1 MRNPF
6 ALPPMP
12 PWMEKPTVLGRA
24 TKGIALTIICV
35 LVLYPFVLAVGTS
48 LAGAD
53 ELRAAGG
60 WVLIPSEPTLEAYQV
75 LMSGGV
81 VTKAALVTVSVTVI
95 GTALSMLATIMIA
108 YGTSRPGSLG
118 SRWIVLMMLGTFL
131 FAPGIIPSFLM
142 VKQLGMLD
150 TYAAL
155 VLPVLLNAFNVIVV
169 RQFFMNVP
177 NELLDA
183 ARMDGA
189 TDMTILRKVILP
201 LSKAVLAVVGL
212 FYAVSYWN
220 AFFNAMLYVQSDKYP
235 LQMILRSYII
245 EAGEMNAGD
254 LGIAH
259 LPPGQAIKMAVLVCA
274 VAPIVCVYPFL
285 QKYFVKGVLTGAIK
299 G

>member
-6 ALPPMP
+6 ALPELP
-12 PWMEKPTVLGRA
+12 PWMERPTVAGRLV
-24 TKGIALTIICV
+24 KGLALVIICL

-53 ELRAAGG
+53 ELRESGG
-60 WVLIPSEPTLEAYQV
+60 WVLFPSEPTLEAYQV
-75 LMSGGV
+75 LLSGGV
-81 VTKAALVTVSVTVI
+81 VTKAALVTVGVTGI
-95 GTALSMLATIMIA
+95 GTALSMLATIMLA
-108 YGTSRPGSLG
+108 YGTSRPGGLG
-118 SRWIVLMMLGTFL
+118 SRWIVMMMLGTFL
-131 FAPGIIPSFLM
+131 FAPGIIPSFLL
-142 VKQLGMLD
+142 VKELGMLN

-177 NELLDA
+177 DELLDA

-189 TDMTILRKVILP
+189 GDLTILWRVVLP

-220 AFFNAMLYVQSDKYP
+220 AFFNAMIYVESDKYP

-245 EAGEMNAGD
+245 DAGEMNAGD
-254 LGIAH
+254 LGIAA

-274 VAPIVCVYPFL
+274 VLPIVCVYPFL